1 VPGRAGASWPVDGQ
15 RVTARLELKPIARAD
30 THHLRQLHRDPGI
43 ARWYAGAWSMGQAA
57 EFAAA
62 MEQAWQA
69 DGVGKW
75 LAYRREDGALIG
87 RGGCSFATV
96 EGRRQVEIGWAI
108 REAYWGHGYAT
119 EIGRAGLAFAFEML
133 HVDRV
138 IAFTEVH
145 NLRSRAVM
153 QRLGMTNAHEFHSPG
168 LMPGS
173 EDIHDDALFALY
185 ETTRGYAGDRR
196 PN

>member
-1 VPGRAGASWPVDGQ
+1 VDG
-15 RVTARLELKPIARAD
+15 RRLTARLELKPIERAD
-30 THHLRQLHRDPGI
+30 ADRLWQLHQDRGI
-43 ARWYAGAWSMGQAA
+43 ARWYAGAWSTGDAS

-62 MEQAWQA
+62 MEDAWQA

-75 LAYRREDGALIG
+75 LAYRRDDAALIG

-96 EGRRQVEIGWAI
+96 EGRRQIEIGWAI

-119 EIGRAGLAFAFEML
+119 EIGRAGLAFAFEKL
-133 HVDRV
+133 RADRV
-138 IAFTEVH
+138 VAFTEVH

-153 QRLGMTNAHEFHSPG
+153 ERLGMTYAHEFHSPG

-185 ETTRGYAGDRR
+185 EITPGRASEQEAS
-196 PN
+196 

>member
-1 VPGRAGASWPVDGQ
+1 VDGQ
-15 RVTARLELKPIARAD
+15 RVTARLELKPIDRAD
-30 THHLRQLHRDPGI
+30 ADQLRQLHQDPGI
-43 ARWYAGAWSMGQAA
+43 ARWYAGAWTIGHAS

-62 MEQAWQA
+62 MEDAWRA

-87 RGGCSFATV
+87 RGGCSLATV

-119 EIGRAGLAFAFEML
+119 EIGRAGLAFAFETL
-133 HVDRV
+133 RVDRV
-138 IAFTEVH
+138 VAFTEVH

-153 QRLGMTNAHEFHSPG
+153 ERLGMTYSHAFHSPG
-168 LMPGS
+168 LISGS

-185 ETTRGYAGDRR
+185 EKTLGHACDLQSENCGC
-196 PN
+196 